1 MKVRLVFHD
10 DINPLLP
17 EASLEMPWFVLRQRL
32 IVDLTFSPQ
41 WVRSI
46 SNSFIRCICPITCC
60 MCVKRPRISQA
71 SWSDSLQRSFNRASR
86 RLKLLA
92 TLLFVQPP
100 FKLLTN
106 SLSISAW
113 LFFTFQWGWGGGGVT
128 AMACEFSS
136 KWVPNA
142 RHSVVFVSDKILISF
157 SGILMNYKMDAPT
170 ISKSLQLS

>member
-1 MKVRLVFHD
+1 MKVRLVFQD

-41 WVRSI
+41 CVRSN

-113 LFFTFQWGWGGGGVT
+113 LFFTFQWGGGGGGWGWGGGGVLPRYGL
-128 AMACEFSS
+128 
-136 KWVPNA
+136 WV
-142 RHSVVFVSDKILISF
+142 L
-157 SGILMNYKMDAPT
+157 LKMGP
-170 ISKSLQLS
+170 